1 MDQSRIFLLNGVEHE
16 YEEKDPIYFRSEPNT
31 KRYQLEECKSCCTRF
46 ESNKAMMFCQ
56 FCSFANCKSCL

>member
-16 YEEKDPIYFRSEPNT
+16 YEEKDPIYFRSEPTT
-31 KRYQLEECKSCCTRF
+31 KNSPLEACKSCNTRF
-46 ESNKAMMFCQ
+46 ESYKSMNYCQ